1 MPIPIPIDTLHA
13 LLSQELGNYVWPFFR
28 IAGVLMVAPV
38 FGARVVPVRVRV
50 TLSLAVTFILVPVLP
65 SSPAIE
71 PSLHNGLFLVQ
82 EVLLGIA
89 MGFTLQMVLDALVIA
104 GQTIA
109 MTMGLGF
116 AMLVDPQ
123 RGVSVPVVSQ
133 FFLIIGILTFL
144 SLGGHLAV
152 LRMLADSFEHV
163 PIGEPLTRGSVWAL
177 VSWGGEMF
185 AGAVRIAL
193 PVVVAMLVVNIAVGV
208 VSRAAPTLNL
218 FAVGFPTALLL
229 GFVILLINVGNLSS
243 SLTEL
248 LEAGFGNV
256 ARILNPR

>member
-89 MGFTLQMVLDALVIA
+89 MGLTLQMVLDALVIA

-123 RGVSVPVVSQ
+123 RGVSVPDAADLATVPVCRQCQYAGRARVPRSSQ
-133 FFLIIGILTFL
+133 WKEAPPLF
-144 SLGGHLAV
+144 GGHIPRA
-152 LRMLADSFEHV
+152 LRGRDE
-163 PIGEPLTRGSVWAL
+163 
-177 VSWGGEMF
+177 
-185 AGAVRIAL
+185 
-193 PVVVAMLVVNIAVGV
+193 
-208 VSRAAPTLNL
+208 SRATSRC
-218 FAVGFPTALLL
+218 L
-229 GFVILLINVGNLSS
+229 GPDPP
-243 SLTEL
+243 EQ
-248 LEAGFGNV
+248 E
-256 ARILNPR
+256 R